1 MGSIVV
7 LIVVLIA
14 VSIAVFDA
22 LSSFR
27 DAFGCSVVVASWF
40 RIGVLFWFCWVCVF
54 L

>member
-27 DAFGCSVVVASWF
+27 DAFGF